1 MFSKRDSKKTPS
13 GFALL
18 CCCKC
23 NATCTTDDV
32 GIFKSVIVILSAY
45 GPVVTK
51 NREINVLRSMKR
63 YSLPSFTYECVLC
76 ATVCKC
82 VCIFNVNK
90 FTTYF
95 MRVLCCY
102 SGWEPWNPGTFS
114 THSVRKKAHII
125 MCCVKYIKPLLL

>member
-1 MFSKRDSKKTPS
+1 MV
-13 GFALL
+13 LL
-18 CCCKC
+18 FFVVV
-23 NATCTTDDV
+23 NVTLLV
-32 GIFKSVIVILSAY
+32 PLMMLVFLRLKSVIVILSAY
-45 GPVVTK
+45 GPVVRK

-102 SGWEPWNPGTFS
+102 SG
-114 THSVRKKAHII
+114 
-125 MCCVKYIKPLLL
+125 